1 MSRASEEYLAQLHG
15 LVAMQIME
23 MMQSENPRDVKEG
36 VALGLKF
43 LKDNNITATVE
54 ASAPMADIKSML
66 PSAEELEKLMS
77 MTPD

>member
-1 MSRASEEYLAQLHG
+1 
-15 LVAMQIME
+15 MQIME

-66 PSAEELEKLMS
+66 PSADELEKLMS

>member
-54 ASAPMADIKSML
+54 ASAPMTDIKSML
-66 PSAEELEKLMS
+66 PSADELEKLMS

>member
-1 MSRASEEYLAQLHG
+1 
-15 LVAMQIME
+15 ME

-66 PSAEELEKLMS
+66 PSADELEKLMS

>member
-1 MSRASEEYLAQLHG
+1 VSRASEEYLAQLHG

-66 PSAEELEKLMS
+66 PSADELEKLMS

>member
-66 PSAEELEKLMS
+66 PSADELEKLMS

>member
-1 MSRASEEYLAQLHG
+1 
-15 LVAMQIME
+15 
-23 MMQSENPRDVKEG
+23 VKEG

-66 PSAEELEKLMS
+66 PSADELEKLMS

>member
-1 MSRASEEYLAQLHG
+1 
-15 LVAMQIME
+15 MQIME

-54 ASAPMADIKSML
+54 ASAPMN
-66 PSAEELEKLMS
+66 
-77 MTPD
+77 

>member
-1 MSRASEEYLAQLHG
+1 
-15 LVAMQIME
+15 MQIME